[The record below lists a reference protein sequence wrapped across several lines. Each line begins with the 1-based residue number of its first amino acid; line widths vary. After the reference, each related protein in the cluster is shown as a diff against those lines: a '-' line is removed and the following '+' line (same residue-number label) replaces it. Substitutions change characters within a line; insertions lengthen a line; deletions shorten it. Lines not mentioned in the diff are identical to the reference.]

1 VTFVPPPPRRP
12 PRFWHSLRW
21 RLPFLT
27 SVLFALVALVFLW
40 FGYRQL
46 GSTLHD
52 AGGERARFAAD
63 QFASFFSQSLQQR
76 LAELRRFSA
85 NAALDACLAR
95 PSADTIAAAR
105 EVLAPLTSGNAPTLI
120 QLFTG
125 DDQLVLS
132 MSNAG
137 AAGML
142 PDERP
147 PIREGQ
153 TGFRQRGGVAYA
165 DTVVPVSGNSGGYLV
180 SRRSISI
187 SPGPEV
193 LGRMVGSQA
202 TIEIGNRSGDVWSDL
217 RRVVPAPPIDLT
229 KAGVVSYRGADGE
242 RRVGALAPL
251 QGAPVMLWVGFPES
265 VVLAPARDYLRG
277 MLGIALL
284 FVLIA
289 VIVARLGTE
298 RSIAPLADVTAAAE
312 AIASGDYTRRVEAA
326 RPDEIGRLA
335 DAFNTMTDH
344 VVRDLAARETA
355 AAERRLLEDQLRQS
369 QKMEA
374 VGKLAGGVAH
384 DFNNLLTAI
393 LGYSSLLLDELPAGA
408 PVRRE
413 IEQIQ
418 HAGQSAA
425 SLTQQLLAFSRRQ
438 ILQPRVLDLN
448 EVVRSIE
455 PLLKRLISEDVDL
468 QTRLSPSLAHVSADP
483 GQIEQII
490 VNLAVNARDAM
501 PGGGRL
507 TIETADVVLDE
518 SYAAQHAGTKVGPHV
533 MLAVSDTGRGM
544 DLQTRERIFE
554 PFFTTKRRG
563 EGTGLGLA
571 TVYGI
576 VKQSG
581 GSIWVYSEPGHGAA
595 FKVYLPATTRAVTQ
609 PPAVPAS
616 KRIDGTETIL
626 VAEDQPEVRS
636 IVRTILT
643 RHGYTVLEA
652 ADGEEALRMLREH
665 PGPIHLLLTDVVMPS
680 IGGPELVRRLRETQ
694 PAIKVLYTSGYTD
707 DAIVRHGVLEA
718 GIAFLEK
725 PFTPTTLLTRVRE
738 ALT

>member
-1 VTFVPPPPRRP
+1 VTFVPPPRRP
-12 PRFWHSLRW
+12 PRFWHALRW
-21 RLPFLT
+21 RLPLLT
-27 SVLFALVALVFLW
+27 SALFAFVAVVFL
-40 FGYRQL
+40 FFAYRQVEA
-46 GSTLHD
+46 TLRD
-52 AGGERARFAAD
+52 AGGERARFAAN
-63 QFASFFSQSLQQR
+63 QFASLFGQSLQQR
-76 LAELRRFSA
+76 ILELRR
-85 NAALDACLAR
+85 AAGNPVLHECVAR
-95 PSADTIAAAR
+95 PSTDTVAACR
-105 EVLAPLTSGNAPTLI
+105 NVLAPLTSGDAPTLI
-120 QLFTG
+120 QLFRS

-132 MSNAG
+132 MANEA
-137 AAGML
+137 AAGVL

-153 TGFRQRGGVAYA
+153 TGLRQHGGVVYA
-165 DTVVPVSGNSGGYLV
+165 DSVIPVGGNPDGYLV
-180 SRRSISI
+180 SRRSIFV
-187 SPGPEV
+187 SPSPDIFS
-193 LGRMVGSQA
+193 RMVGDEA
-202 TIEIGNRSGDVWSDL
+202 TVELGNQSGDVWSDL
-217 RRVVPAPPIDLT
+217 EQVVSAPPIDLT
-229 KAGVVSYRGADGE
+229 RPGVASYRGADGR
-242 RRVGALAPL
+242 RRVGALAAL
-251 QGAPVMLWVGFPES
+251 QGSPLMLWVGFPES
-265 VVLAPARDYLRG
+265 VVLAPARDYLRAMTG
-277 MLGIALL
+277 VAFL

-289 VIVARLGTE
+289 VVVARIGTG

-312 AIASGDYTRRVEAA
+312 SIASGDYTRRVEAP

-335 DAFNTMTDH
+335 DAFNTMTEQ

-355 AAERRLLEDQLRQS
+355 ATERRLLEDQLRQS

-393 LGYSSLLLDELPAGA
+393 LGYSSLLLDDMPANA
-408 PVRRE
+408 PMRRE

-418 HAGQSAA
+418 HAAQSAA

-438 ILQPRVLDLN
+438 ILQPRILDLN

-455 PLLKRLISEDVDL
+455 PLLKRLIGEDVNL
-468 QTRLSPSLAHVSADP
+468 QTKLSPSLAHVSADP
-483 GQIEQII
+483 GQIEQIV

-518 SYAAQHAGTKVGPHV
+518 SYVAQHAGTFVGPHV

-544 DLQTRERIFE
+544 DVQTREHIFE

-581 GSIWVYSEPGHGAA
+581 GSIWVYSEPGQGAT
-595 FKVYLPATTRAVTQ
+595 FKVYLPATAQEVTQ
-609 PPAVPAS
+609 PAAAPAPRRVE
-616 KRIDGTETIL
+616 GTETIL

-636 IVRTILT
+636 IVTTILS

-652 ADGEEALRMLREH
+652 ADGEEALRILADH
-665 PGPIHLLLTDVVMPS
+665 PGRIHLLLTDVVMPS
-680 IGGPELVRRLRETQ
+680 IGGPELVRRLRETH
-694 PAIKVLYTSGYTD
+694 PSIKVLYTSGYTD
-707 DAIVRHGVLEA
+707 EAIVRHGVLEP

-725 PFTPTTLLTRVRE
+725 PFTPTALLTKIRE
-738 ALT
+738 ILS